1 VTRFRVIAAVC
12 AVAVVAVLVLVL
24 SGGSGND
31 ATLVS
36 SSALADAASAT
47 ERVAGTSTSVEGTV
61 DTEGLPEP
69 MHIRLHGI
77 QNIRQRAADLVG
89 TYENLP
95 KQVPGQDA
103 NGRIP
108 VETITI
114 LPDLYMKSPLFDT
127 GVPRGKWLH
136 IDLAKV
142 GKQIGIG
149 DPTQFGSGD
158 PSQALQTL
166 RALSSRVE
174 QVGTEDVRGV
184 TNTHYRATVELRRL
198 PEVTPPARR
207 AAARQSADRLIQLI
221 GADSYPM
228 EVWVDRR
235 HLVRRMRLQ
244 MTMKV
249 QGRSLKQDM
258 TIELFD
264 FGPKRKVKP
273 PPAGQTFE
281 APAASAPGP

>member
-1 VTRFRVIAAVC
+1 M
-12 AVAVVAVLVLVL
+12 
-24 SGGSGND
+24 
-31 ATLVS
+31 S

-47 ERVAGTSTSVEGTV
+47 QRVAGTSTSVEGTV

-69 MHIRLHGI
+69 LHIGLHGI
-77 QNIRQRAADLVG
+77 QNTRQRAADLVG

-114 LPDLYMKSPLFDT
+114 LPDLYMKSPLFDAA
-127 GVPRGKWLH
+127 VPRGKWLH
-136 IDLAKV
+136 IDIAKA

-184 TNTHYRATVELRRL
+184 PTTHYRATVELRRL
-198 PEVTPPARR
+198 PSVTPPARR
-207 AAARQSADRLIQLI
+207 AAAKQSADKLIQLI

-235 HLVRRMRLQ
+235 HLVRRMRIR
-244 MTMKV
+244 MTMTV

-258 TIELFD
+258 TIDLFD
-264 FGPKRKVKP
+264 FGPKRKIKP
-273 PPAGQTFE
+273 PPAGQTVE
-281 APAASAPGP
+281 APAASASGP